1 MKKPLKRLL
10 ISLTAAALILVLL
23 AAAPLAGQAGSSVLA
38 SDRSVSRDIATT
50 LDKDK
55 DLSVAQERPIPDR
68 YVTYVKPYIIQHPSD
83 VTTSSGMATFR
94 VEAGGTGPL
103 SYQWQVRDSTGRDAW
118 RAVPK
123 DTGVYSGGT
132 TPILSLSRLTSGY
145 DGGVFRCEVSSSY
158 GTVYS
163 NEAVLTITSRV
174 TTTDKIPSA
183 EPPPIPEPPHEP
195 EATPFGMTGPKEMGV
210 YEGYAAFSTDPF
222 TIYGDPLPTVT
233 LYSAASSQ
241 GGKITWND
249 ETQRLDIAA
258 GLPEGIYAVELLVSR
273 ITETNP
279 AVGLELFMLYVHGL
293 LSEQS
298 PVEAIVLVFTIG
310 ENQYTIN
317 GVAHAMDAVPVLIDG
332 RTFLP
337 IRYITEPFGATSDW
351 TPDERKVTI
360 THGEKIIELWIDNP
374 TAAVNG
380 VPMPVDSYTPT
391 VAPMI
396 INGRTYLPMRFIG
409 EIIGCTIDW
418 DGATMQAILTYQP

>member
-1 MKKPLKRLL
+1 MKKLLKKLL
-10 ISLTAAALILVLL
+10 ISLTAAALAFVLI
-23 AAAPLAGQAGSSVLA
+23 AAPLAGRAGSSVLA
-38 SDRSVSRDIATT
+38 SDGSASRDFAST
-50 LDKDK
+50 LDKD
-55 DLSVAQERPIPDR
+55 LSMTQERPIPDR
-68 YVTYVKPYIIQHPSD
+68 YVTYVKPYIIKHPSD
-83 VTTSSGMATFR
+83 VSTSNGMATFR

-103 SYQWQVRDSTGRDAW
+103 SYQWQVRDNTGRDAW
-118 RAVPK
+118 RAVPN
-123 DTGVYSGGT
+123 DTGVYSGGA
-132 TPILSLSRLTSGY
+132 TPILSLSHLTGVY
-145 DGGVFRCEVSSSY
+145 DGGVFRCEVRSSY

-163 NEAVLTITSRV
+163 NEAMLTITSRV

-183 EPPPIPEPPHEP
+183 ELPPIPEPPPEP

-210 YEGYAAFSTDPF
+210 YEGYEAFSTDPF
-222 TIYGDPLPTVT
+222 YIYGDPLPTVT

-241 GGKITWND
+241 GGKITWNN

-279 AVGLELFMLYVHGL
+279 SVGLELFMLFVHRP
-293 LSEQS
+293 LSELS
-298 PVEAIVLVFTIG
+298 PDEAIVLVFTIG

-374 TAAVNG
+374 TAAVNS